1 MSRSIWVIA
10 DVRVSLMAEDVL
22 DTDDFRLIAA
32 LQLDPRASAEKLAA
46 ALSLDARRVRR
57 RLAALLGTGIVSIA
71 VTPPRGSLQGVMLL
85 RIRVLRGKIDVI
97 TSALARRDDIPFIDV
112 SAGGDEISAVLVAD
126 PTVRDRLVFRQLP
139 ATSAVTSV
147 DAQTVMHVFSDS
159 SDWRLDCLTADEV
172 ARLGRS
178 AGAAVCEPVAGDE
191 LDAELAAVLERE
203 PRASAAAIAQSLGR
217 PESTVRRRLHDL
229 LDRGGVMLQV
239 FVDPRRLGLTVDAAV
254 SMKVPPAALDA
265 AGRALAAHPAVHG
278 ALATTGAHNLY
289 AALWLQDLERLYEF
303 ITRTLA
309 ELNVDSVD
317 TMLIGQAVK
326 RPGRGGF

>member
-1 MSRSIWVIA
+1 
-10 DVRVSLMAEDVL
+10 MAEDRL
-22 DTDDFRLIAA
+22 DSDDFRLIAA
-32 LQLDPRASAEKLAA
+32 LQLDPRASTEKIAA
-46 ALSLDARRVRR
+46 ALAIDARRVRR
-57 RLAALLGTGIVSIA
+57 RLGALLGTGIVSIA
-71 VTPPRGSLQGVMLL
+71 VTPPRASLHGVMLL

-97 TSALARRDDIPFIDV
+97 TSALARREDIPFIDV

-126 PTVRDRLVFRQLP
+126 ETVRDRLVFRQLP

-159 SDWRLDCLTADEV
+159 SDWRLDCLTADEI

-178 AGAAVCEPVAGDE
+178 GAATREPAASDALDSELVA
-191 LDAELAAVLERE
+191 ALERE

-229 LDRGGVMLQV
+229 LERGGVVLQV
-239 FVDPRRLGLTVDAAV
+239 FVDPGRLGLTVDAAV

-278 ALATTGAHNLY
+278 ALATTGVRNLY
-289 AALWLQDLERLYEF
+289 AALWLSDLEHLYEF
-303 ITRTLA
+303 ITGTLA

-317 TMLIGQAVK
+317 TVLIGHAVK
-326 RPGRGGF
+326 RPGRAAL

>member
-1 MSRSIWVIA
+1 
-10 DVRVSLMAEDVL
+10 MAEVGL
-22 DTDDFRLIAA
+22 NADDFRLIAA
-32 LQLDPRASAEKLAA
+32 LQIDPRASTEKIAA
-46 ALSLDARRVRR
+46 ALALDARRIRR
-57 RLAALLGTGIVSIA
+57 RLGVLLATGIVSIA
-71 VTPPRGSLQGVMLL
+71 VTPPRASLQGVMLL
-85 RIRVLRGKIDVI
+85 RIRVLRGRIDVI
-97 TSALARRDDIPFIDV
+97 TSALARREDIPFIDV

-126 PTVRDRLVFRQLP
+126 ETVRDRLVFRQLP

-159 SDWRLDCLTADEV
+159 SDWRLDCLTAAEIV
-172 ARLGRS
+172 RLGRS
-178 AGAAVCEPVAGDE
+178 GASAYDPAAGDE
-191 LDAELAAVLERE
+191 LDGELVAALERD

-217 PESTVRRRLHDL
+217 PETTVRRRLREL
-229 LDRGGVMLQV
+229 LDGGGVVLQV
-239 FVDPRRLGLTVDAAV
+239 FVDPGRLGLTVDAAL

-289 AALWLQDLERLYEF
+289 AALWLKDLERLYEF
-303 ITRTLA
+303 ITGTLA

-326 RPGRGGF
+326 RPGRGAF

>member
-1 MSRSIWVIA
+1 
-10 DVRVSLMAEDVL
+10 MAEVGL
-22 DTDDFRLIAA
+22 NADDFRLIAA
-32 LQLDPRASAEKLAA
+32 LQIDPRASTEKIAA
-46 ALSLDARRVRR
+46 ALALDARRIRR
-57 RLAALLGTGIVSIA
+57 RLGVLLATGIVSIA
-71 VTPPRGSLQGVMLL
+71 VTPPRASLQGVMLL
-85 RIRVLRGKIDVI
+85 RIRVLRGRIDVI
-97 TSALARRDDIPFIDV
+97 TSALARREDIPFIDV

-126 PTVRDRLVFRQLP
+126 ETVRDRLVFRQLP

-159 SDWRLDCLTADEV
+159 SDWRLDCLTAAEIV
-172 ARLGRS
+172 RLGRS
-178 AGAAVCEPVAGDE
+178 GASAYDPAAGDE
-191 LDAELAAVLERE
+191 LDGELVAALERD

-217 PESTVRRRLHDL
+217 PETTVRRRLREL
-229 LDRGGVMLQV
+229 LDRGGVVLQV
-239 FVDPRRLGLTVDAAV
+239 FVDPGRLGLTVDAAL

-289 AALWLQDLERLYEF
+289 AALWLKDLERLYEF
-303 ITRTLA
+303 ITGTLA

-326 RPGRGGF
+326 RPGRGAF

>member
-1 MSRSIWVIA
+1 MT
-10 DVRVSLMAEDVL
+10 ETEL
-22 DTDDFRLIAA
+22 DSDDLRLIAA
-32 LQLDPRASAEKLAA
+32 LQLDPRASTDKIAA
-46 ALSLDARRVRR
+46 ALALDPRRVRR
-57 RLAALLGTGIVSIA
+57 RLGALFGTGIVSIA
-71 VTPPRGSLQGVMLL
+71 VTPPRSGLQGVMLL

-112 SAGGDEISAVLVAD
+112 SAGGDEIAAVLVAD
-126 PTVRDRLVFRQLP
+126 QTVRDRLVFRQLP

-159 SDWRLDCLTADEV
+159 SDWRLDSLTADEI
-172 ARLGRS
+172 ARLGRT
-178 AGAAVCEPVAGDE
+178 GTFGYEPAAGDE
-191 LDAELAAVLERE
+191 LDGELAAALERA

-217 PESTVRRRLHDL
+217 PESTVRRRLRDL
-229 LDRGGVMLQV
+229 LGRGGVVLQV

-254 SMKVPPAALDA
+254 SMKVRPAELDA

-289 AALWLQDLERLYEF
+289 AALWLKDLGHLYEF
-303 ITRTLA
+303 ITGTLA

-317 TMLIGQAVK
+317 TMLVGRAVK
-326 RPGRGGF
+326 RPGREVI

>member
-1 MSRSIWVIA
+1 
-10 DVRVSLMAEDVL
+10 MAEDVL

-32 LQLDPRASAEKLAA
+32 LQHDPRAPTQKLAA
-46 ALSLDARRVRR
+46 ALALDARRVRR
-57 RLAALLGTGIVSIA
+57 RMGALLGTGIVSIA
-71 VTPPRGSLQGVMLL
+71 VTPPRASLQGVMLL

-97 TSALARRDDIPFIDV
+97 TSALARREDIPFIDV

-126 PTVRDRLVFRQLP
+126 ETVRDRLVFRQLP

-172 ARLGRS
+172 ARLGRP
-178 AGAAVCEPVAGDE
+178 GASSYQAAAGDDLDGE
-191 LDAELAAVLERE
+191 LVAALERD

-217 PESTVRRRLHDL
+217 PETTVRRRLRDL
-229 LDRGGVMLQV
+229 LDGGGVVLQV
-239 FVDPRRLGLTVDAAV
+239 FVDPGRLGLTVDAAL
-254 SMKVPPAALDA
+254 SMKVPPAGLDA

-289 AALWLQDLERLYEF
+289 AALWLKDLEQLYAF
-303 ITRTLA
+303 ITGTLA
-309 ELNVDSVD
+309 RLNVDSAD
-317 TMLIGQAVK
+317 TMLIGHAVK
-326 RPGRGGF
+326 RPGRGAL

>member
-1 MSRSIWVIA
+1 
-10 DVRVSLMAEDVL
+10 VL
-22 DTDDFRLIAA
+22 DADDFRLIAA
-32 LQLDPRASAEKLAA
+32 LQIDPRASTEKIAGALA
-46 ALSLDARRVRR
+46 LDPRRVRR
-57 RLAALLGTGIVSIA
+57 RLGALLGTGIVSIA
-71 VTPPRGSLQGVMLL
+71 VTPPRASLHGVMLL

-97 TSALARRDDIPFIDV
+97 TSALTRRADIPFVDV
-112 SAGGDEISAVLVAD
+112 SAGGDEIAAVLVAD
-126 PTVRDRLVFRQLP
+126 QTVRDRLVFRQLP

-178 AGAAVCEPVAGDE
+178 GGTSAYEPAAGDGLDGELAGA
-191 LDAELAAVLERE
+191 LERD

-229 LDRGGVMLQV
+229 LDRGGVVLQV

-289 AALWLQDLERLYEF
+289 AALWLKDLEQLYAF
-303 ITRTLA
+303 ITGTLA
-309 ELNVDSVD
+309 ALNVDSVD
-317 TMLIGQAVK
+317 TVLIGRAVK
-326 RPGRGGF
+326 RPGRGAL

>member
-1 MSRSIWVIA
+1 VGEDRLDA
-10 DVRVSLMAEDVL
+10 DDS
-22 DTDDFRLIAA
+22 RLIAA
-32 LQLDPRASAEKLAA
+32 LQLDPRASTEKIAA
-46 ALSLDARRVRR
+46 ALALDARRVRR
-57 RLAALLGTGIVSIA
+57 RLGALLGTGIVSIA
-71 VTPPRGSLQGVMLL
+71 VTPPRASLHGVMLL

-97 TSALARRDDIPFIDV
+97 TSALARREDIPFIDV

-126 PTVRDRLVFRQLP
+126 ETVRDRLVFRQLP

-159 SDWRLDCLTADEV
+159 SDWRLDCLTAAEV
-172 ARLGRS
+172 ARLARS
-178 AGAAVCEPVAGDE
+178 GVGAREPATSDA
-191 LDAELAAVLERE
+191 LDALDGELVAALERE

-229 LDRGGVMLQV
+229 LDRGGVVLQV
-239 FVDPRRLGLTVDAAV
+239 FVDPGRLGLTVDAAV

-278 ALATTGAHNLY
+278 ALATTGVRNLY
-289 AALWLQDLERLYEF
+289 AALWLSDLEHLYEF
-303 ITRTLA
+303 ITGTLA

-317 TMLIGQAVK
+317 TVLIGHAVK
-326 RPGRGGF
+326 RPGRAAL

>member
-1 MSRSIWVIA
+1 MG
-10 DVRVSLMAEDVL
+10 EDVL
-22 DTDDFRLIAA
+22 DADDFRLIAA
-32 LQLDPRASAEKLAA
+32 LQIDPRASAEKIAGALA
-46 ALSLDARRVRR
+46 LDPRRVRR
-57 RLAALLGTGIVSIA
+57 RLGALLGTGIVSIA
-71 VTPPRGSLQGVMLL
+71 VTPPRASLHGVMLL

-97 TSALARRDDIPFIDV
+97 TSALARRPDIPFVDV
-112 SAGGDEISAVLVAD
+112 SAGGDEIAAVLVAD
-126 PTVRDRLVFRQLP
+126 QTVRDRLVFRQLP

-159 SDWRLDCLTADEV
+159 SDWRLDCLTAGEA

-178 AGAAVCEPVAGDE
+178 GGAAADEADAGDE
-191 LDAELAAVLERE
+191 LDGELTAALERA

-217 PESTVRRRLHDL
+217 PESTVRRRLRDL
-229 LDRGGVMLQV
+229 LDRGGVVLQV

-289 AALWLQDLERLYEF
+289 AALWLNDLEHLYAF
-303 ITRTLA
+303 ITGTLA

-317 TMLIGQAVK
+317 TVLIGHAVK
-326 RPGRGGF
+326 RPGRGAF

>member
-1 MSRSIWVIA
+1 MGEDALDA
-10 DVRVSLMAEDVL
+10 DDL
-22 DTDDFRLIAA
+22 RLIAV
-32 LQLDPRASAEKLAA
+32 LQLDPRASTERIAA
-46 ALSLDARRVRR
+46 ALALDARRVRR
-57 RLAALLGTGIVSIA
+57 RLGALLGTGIVSIA
-71 VTPPRGSLQGVMLL
+71 VTPPRASLRGVMLL
-85 RIRVLRGKIDVI
+85 RIRVLRGKVDVI
-97 TSALARRDDIPFIDV
+97 TSALARREDIPFIDV

-126 PTVRDRLVFRQLP
+126 QAVRDRLVFRQLP

-159 SDWRLDCLTADEV
+159 SDWRLDCLTADEI

-178 AGAAVCEPVAGDE
+178 GSAADEPAASDE
-191 LDAELAAVLERE
+191 LDGELAAALERE

-229 LDRGGVMLQV
+229 LDRGGLVLQV

-289 AALWLQDLERLYEF
+289 AALWLKDLEQLYAF
-303 ITRTLA
+303 ITGTLA
-309 ELNVDSVD
+309 GLNVDSVD
-317 TMLIGQAVK
+317 AMLIGQAVK
-326 RPGRGGF
+326 RPGRGAF